1 MSDIQGNSM
10 VNSTSNSIKPESG
23 FFNRRM
29 LLRFFFNNLVWFI
42 LLVILAICSIGIE
55 GFFQIGIFINIFYH
69 TTFVGILAV
78 GLSFC
83 ILTRNMDLSVEST
96 MAFAAMFS
104 VWLAAQSSAA
114 SGLHVSTTTAL
125 IAALGVGVA
134 VGLVNGFMVVSLKIN
149 SFIATLAMFISLRG
163 FGLALTEGRSI
174 FELPE
179 TFASIAHTNYFGIP
193 LLVIILVSIYMLF
206 QFVLG
211 STRFGRI
218 IYLIG
223 GSETAPFRA
232 GIQVKKALYQVFIL
246 SGILAGFAGWLLASR
261 INGATPSIGNGMLFE
276 VFAAVVIGGVSLTG
290 GVGRLSGVFAGALLL
305 STISTAINIIGM
317 SPYYLQII
325 RGSLLL
331 IAVLLDTLKT
341 HLRPYY
347 D

>member
-1 MSDIQGNSM
+1 MNNKRDNSVGNPG
-10 VNSTSNSIKPESG
+10 STVEG
-23 FFNRRM
+23 FFNRRR
-29 LLRFFFNNLVWFI
+29 LLRVFFNNLVWLI
-42 LLVILAICSIGIE
+42 LLIILALCSITIE
-55 GFFQIGIFINIFYH
+55 GFFQLPIFVNIIYH

-83 ILTRNMDLSVEST
+83 IITRNMDLSVEST
-96 MAFAAMFS
+96 MAFAAMFA
-104 VWLAAQSSAA
+104 VWLSAHSGSA
-114 SGLHVSTTTAL
+114 SGLELSTGMAL
-125 IAALGVGVA
+125 LAALGVGLV
-134 VGLVNGFMVVSLKIN
+134 VGMINAFMVVSLQIN

-163 FGLALTEGRSI
+163 VGLALTEGKSI
-174 FELPE
+174 FELPAA
-179 TFASIAHTNYFGIP
+179 FSAIAHTNFLGIP
-193 LLVIILVSIYMLF
+193 LLVIILVSVYILF
-206 QFVLG
+206 QFILG
-211 STRFGRI
+211 STRFGRF

-223 GSETAPFRA
+223 GSATAPFRA
-232 GIQVKKALYQVFIL
+232 GIQVNKTLYQVFVL
-246 SGILAGFAGWLLASR
+246 SGVLAGFAGWLLASR

-325 RGSLLL
+325 RGGLLL